1 MDAFPKMLVLLSVAA
16 TLAAGCGGRE
26 EDAAASQ
33 APAARTEAAG
43 PLAHLSPKE
52 LEALKNYRKAYV
64 ANSGGDRKA
73 ADSTS
78 AANARP
84 PAANARPPKVSNTTT
99 IESAD
104 GSAIELPDTFAS
116 DLPIFP
122 GSTPTRHVTS
132 PTAGTLTEFDTDQT
146 VDEARRFYSDE
157 LGQSGWMLMSD
168 LAEEG
173 MALIIA
179 EKDGRDF
186 SVAITNEAGGTKITT
201 MEMQIP

>member
-104 GSAIELPDTFAS
+104 GSAIELPGLDANAARHQPDGGNTHRVRYRSDGGRGATF
-116 DLPIFP
+116 LF
-122 GSTPTRHVTS
+122 R
-132 PTAGTLTEFDTDQT
+132 
-146 VDEARRFYSDE
+146 
-157 LGQSGWMLMSD
+157 
-168 LAEEG
+168 
-173 MALIIA
+173 
-179 EKDGRDF
+179 
-186 SVAITNEAGGTKITT
+186 
-201 MEMQIP
+201 